1 MVIRALMRLSRTVIV
16 VADQGVGTAM
26 RRASTTWALVMF
38 SAAASKLSWIRW
50 ARTRWARPFT
60 SSGMTYWRPRII
72 AIARTAVV
80 NAIAARGLAP
90 YSMNEAKR
98 PRYLPVLRVAW
109 TSSTRYRVIAG
120 SM

>member
-26 RRASTTWALVMF
+26 RRASTTWARVMF
-38 SAAASKLSWIRW
+38 SAAGSELSWIRW
-50 ARTRWARPFT
+50 ARTRGAR
-60 SSGMTYWRPRII
+60 SVMCSGMAEVRPRIV
-72 AIARTAVV
+72 AGARAAVV
-80 NAIAARGLAP
+80 NAIEARGLAP
-90 YSMNEAKR
+90 YSMNGAKR